1 MQRPLTYHTLPKSIN
16 IVMWIINWLPE
27 FIVHL
32 IFLAGIIGTIAGFVL
47 GFIPFVSKYKLP
59 IQIISLL
66 LLSLGVYLEGGLAEK
81 AKWELR
87 VKEMEARVKAAEVES
102 AKTNTVIVEKV
113 VKEKEFIKVKG
124 QKVVEFIDR
133 EVKVF
138 DADCNVPEV
147 AIKAHDMS
155 ANNEAPPENT
165 VTVVK
170 PEGETK

>member
-1 MQRPLTYHTLPKSIN
+1 
-16 IVMWIINWLPE
+16 MWIINWLPE
-27 FIVHL
+27 FVVHL
-32 IFLAGIIGTIAGFVL
+32 IFLAGVVGTIAGFVL
-47 GFIPFVSKYKLP
+47 GFLPFVGKYKLP

-87 VKEMEARVKAAEVES
+87 VKEMEAKVSQAQAES
-102 AKTNTVIVEKV
+102 QKTNVQIVEKV
-113 VKEKEFIKVKG
+113 VTEKEYIRLKG
-124 QKVVEFIDR
+124 QKVVEYIDR

-138 DADCNVPEV
+138 DSNCTIPEV

-155 ANNEAPPENT
+155 AANEAPPENI

-170 PEGETK
+170 PEGEDK

>member
-1 MQRPLTYHTLPKSIN
+1 
-16 IVMWIINWLPE
+16 MWIINWLPE
-27 FIVHL
+27 FVVHL
-32 IFLAGIIGTIAGFVL
+32 IFLAGVIGTIAGFVL
-47 GFIPFVSKYKLP
+47 GFLPFVGKYKLP

-87 VKEMEARVKAAEVES
+87 VKEMEKRIAQAEARAAQV
-102 AKTNTVIVEKV
+102 NTVIVEKV

-124 QKVVEFIDR
+124 QKVIEYIDR

-138 DADCNVPEV
+138 DENCSIPDV

-155 ANNEAPPENT
+155 AGNEMPPEAPKT
-165 VTVVK
+165 
-170 PEGETK
+170 EGETK

>member
-1 MQRPLTYHTLPKSIN
+1 
-16 IVMWIINWLPE
+16 MWIINWLPE
-27 FIVHL
+27 FVVHL
-32 IFLAGIIGTIAGFVL
+32 IFLAGIVGTIAGFVL

-87 VKEMEARVKAAEVES
+87 VKEMEAKVAEAQAKAAVV
-102 AKTNTVIVEKV
+102 NTEIVEKIV
-113 VKEKEFIKVKG
+113 TEKEYIKVKG
-124 QKVVEFIDR
+124 AKVVEYIDR

-138 DADCNVPEV
+138 DTNCTVPEV

-155 ANNEAPPENT
+155 ASNEAPTENT
-165 VTVVK
+165 ITVIK
-170 PEGETK
+170 QEEAPK

>member
-1 MQRPLTYHTLPKSIN
+1 M
-16 IVMWIINWLPE
+16 PE
-27 FIVHL
+27 FVVHL
-32 IFLAGIIGTIAGFVL
+32 IFLAGIVGTIAGFVL

-87 VKEMEARVKAAEVES
+87 VKEMEAKVAEAQAKAAVV
-102 AKTNTVIVEKV
+102 NTEIVEKIV
-113 VKEKEFIKVKG
+113 TEKEYIKVKG
-124 QKVVEFIDR
+124 AKVVEYIDR

-138 DADCNVPEV
+138 DANCTVPEV

-155 ANNEAPPENT
+155 ASNEAPSENT
-165 VTVVK
+165 ITVIK
-170 PEGETK
+170 QEEAPK

>member
-1 MQRPLTYHTLPKSIN
+1 
-16 IVMWIINWLPE
+16 MWIINWLPE
-27 FIVHL
+27 FVIHL
-32 IFLAGIIGTIAGFVL
+32 IFLAGVLGTIAGFVL
-47 GFIPFVSKYKLP
+47 GFIPFISKYKLP

-87 VKEMEARVKAAEVES
+87 VKEMEAKVAEAQAES
-102 AKTNTVIVEKV
+102 QKTNVQIVEKV
-113 VKEKEFIKVKG
+113 VTEKEYIRLKG
-124 QKVVEFIDR
+124 QKVVEYIDR

-138 DADCNVPEV
+138 DANCTVPEV

-155 ANNEAPPENT
+155 AANEAPVENT

-170 PEGETK
+170 QEGETK

>member
-1 MQRPLTYHTLPKSIN
+1 
-16 IVMWIINWLPE
+16 MWIINWLPE
-27 FIVHL
+27 FVVHL
-32 IFLAGIIGTIAGFVL
+32 IFLAGIVGTIAGFVL

-87 VKEMEARVKAAEVES
+87 VKEMEAKVAAAQAES
-102 AKTNTVIVEKV
+102 QKTNVQIVEKIV
-113 VKEKEFIKVKG
+113 TEKEYIKVKG
-124 QKVVEFIDR
+124 AKVVEYIDR

-138 DADCNVPEV
+138 DSNCTVPEV

-155 ANNEAPPENT
+155 AANEAPPENT

>member
-1 MQRPLTYHTLPKSIN
+1 
-16 IVMWIINWLPE
+16 MWIINWLPE
-27 FIVHL
+27 FVVHV
-32 IFLAGIIGTIAGFVL
+32 IFLTGVLGTIAGFVL
-47 GFIPFVSKYKLP
+47 GFIPFVGRYKLP

-87 VKEMEARVKAAEVES
+87 VREMEARVAAAEAES

-113 VKEKEFIKVKG
+113 IKEKEFIRLKG

-138 DADCNVPEV
+138 DTNCTVPEV
-147 AIKAHDMS
+147 AIRAHDMS
-155 ANNEAPPENT
+155 AQNLAPPEAAPPDEPQE
-165 VTVVK
+165 VPK
-170 PEGETK
+170 

>member
-1 MQRPLTYHTLPKSIN
+1 
-16 IVMWIINWLPE
+16 MWIINWLPE
-27 FIVHL
+27 FVVHL
-32 IFLAGIIGTIAGFVL
+32 IFLAGIVGTIAGFVL

-87 VKEMEARVKAAEVES
+87 VKEMEAKVAEAQAKAAVV
-102 AKTNTVIVEKV
+102 NTEIVEKV
-113 VKEKEFIKVKG
+113 VTEKEYIKVKG
-124 QKVVEFIDR
+124 AKVVEYIDR

-138 DADCNVPEV
+138 DTNCTVPEV

-155 ANNEAPPENT
+155 ASNEAPPENT
-165 VTVVK
+165 VTVIK
-170 PEGETK
+170 QEEAPK

>member
-1 MQRPLTYHTLPKSIN
+1 
-16 IVMWIINWLPE
+16 MWIINWLPE
-27 FIVHL
+27 FVVHL
-32 IFLAGIIGTIAGFVL
+32 IFLAGIVGTIAGFVL

-87 VKEMEARVKAAEVES
+87 VKEMEKRIAQAEARAAQV
-102 AKTNTVIVEKV
+102 NTVIVEKV

-124 QKVVEFIDR
+124 QKVVEYIDR

-138 DADCNVPEV
+138 DSNCTIPEV

-155 ANNEAPPENT
+155 AGNEMPPEAPKT
-165 VTVVK
+165 
-170 PEGETK
+170 EGETK

>member
-1 MQRPLTYHTLPKSIN
+1 
-16 IVMWIINWLPE
+16 MWIINWLPE
-27 FIVHL
+27 FVVHL
-32 IFLAGIIGTIAGFVL
+32 IFLAGIVGTIAGFVL

-87 VKEMEARVKAAEVES
+87 VKEMEAKVAAAQAES
-102 AKTNTVIVEKV
+102 QKTNVQIVEKIV
-113 VKEKEFIKVKG
+113 TEKEFIKVKG
-124 QKVVEFIDR
+124 AKVVEYIDR

-138 DADCNVPEV
+138 DSNCTVPEV

-155 ANNEAPPENT
+155 ASNEAPTEST
-165 VTVVK
+165 VTVIK
-170 PEGETK
+170 QEGESK

>member
-1 MQRPLTYHTLPKSIN
+1 
-16 IVMWIINWLPE
+16 MWIINWLPE
-27 FIVHL
+27 FVVHL
-32 IFLAGIIGTIAGFVL
+32 IFLAGVVGTIAGFLL

-87 VKEMEARVKAAEVES
+87 VKEMEAKVAQAEAEAAKV
-102 AKTNTVIVEKV
+102 NTVIVEKV

-124 QKVVEFIDR
+124 QKVIEYIDR

-138 DADCNVPEV
+138 DENCTVPNV

-155 ANNEAPPENT
+155 AGNELPIEAPKT
-165 VTVVK
+165 
-170 PEGETK
+170 EGETK

>member
-1 MQRPLTYHTLPKSIN
+1 
-16 IVMWIINWLPE
+16 MWIINWLPE

-32 IFLAGIIGTIAGFVL
+32 IFLAGVVGTIAGFVL

-66 LLSLGVYLEGGLAEK
+66 LLSLGVYLEGGLSEK

-87 VKEMEARVKAAEVES
+87 VKEMEAKVAAAQAES
-102 AKTNTVIVEKV
+102 QKTNVQIVEKIV
-113 VKEKEFIKVKG
+113 TEKEYIKVKG
-124 QKVVEFIDR
+124 QKVVEYIDR

-138 DADCNVPEV
+138 DANCTVPEV

-155 ANNEAPPENT
+155 AGNEAPDEP
-165 VTVVK
+165 K
-170 PEGETK
+170 QEGVSK

>member
-1 MQRPLTYHTLPKSIN
+1 
-16 IVMWIINWLPE
+16 MWIINWLPE
-27 FIVHL
+27 FVVHL
-32 IFLAGIIGTIAGFVL
+32 IFLAGVIGTIAGFVL
-47 GFIPFVSKYKLP
+47 GFLPFVGKYKLP

-87 VKEMEARVKAAEVES
+87 VKEMEAKVAQAEAEAAKV
-102 AKTNTVIVEKV
+102 NTVIVEKV

-124 QKVVEFIDR
+124 QKVIEYIDR

-138 DADCNVPEV
+138 DENCTVPNV

-155 ANNEAPPENT
+155 AGNELPIEAPKT
-165 VTVVK
+165 
-170 PEGETK
+170 EGETK

>member
-1 MQRPLTYHTLPKSIN
+1 
-16 IVMWIINWLPE
+16 MWIINWLPE
-27 FIVHL
+27 FIIHL
-32 IFLAGIIGTIAGFVL
+32 IFLAGVVGTIAGFVL

-87 VKEMEARVKAAEVES
+87 VKEMEAKVAAAQAEAE
-102 AKTNTVIVEKV
+102 KTNVQIVEKIV
-113 VKEKEFIKVKG
+113 TEKEYIRIKG
-124 QKVVEFIDR
+124 AKVIEYIDR

-138 DADCNVPEV
+138 DDNCSIPET

-155 ANNEAPPENT
+155 AGNMGSHEP
-165 VTVVK
+165 K
-170 PEGETK
+170 EGETK

>member
-1 MQRPLTYHTLPKSIN
+1 
-16 IVMWIINWLPE
+16 MWIINWLPE
-27 FIVHL
+27 FVVHL
-32 IFLAGIIGTIAGFVL
+32 IFLAGIVGTIAGFVL

-87 VKEMEARVKAAEVES
+87 VKEMEAKVAAAQAES
-102 AKTNTVIVEKV
+102 QKTNVQIVEKIV
-113 VKEKEFIKVKG
+113 TEKEYIKVKG
-124 QKVVEFIDR
+124 AKVVEYIDR

-138 DADCNVPEV
+138 DSNCTVSEV

-155 ANNEAPPENT
+155 AGNELPPEAPKT
-165 VTVVK
+165 
-170 PEGETK
+170 EGEVK